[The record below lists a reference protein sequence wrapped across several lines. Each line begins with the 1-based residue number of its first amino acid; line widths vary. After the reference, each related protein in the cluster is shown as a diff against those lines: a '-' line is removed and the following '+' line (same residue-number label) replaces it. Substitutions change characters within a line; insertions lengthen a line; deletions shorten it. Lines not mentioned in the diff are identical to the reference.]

1 MKRIIIKCSHEDSKE
16 LLEILENNCP
26 FGASYPDNCGDDE
39 RCSEC
44 INQHVEF
51 EIINR

>member
-16 LLEILENNCP
+16 ILEILENNCP
-26 FGASYPDNCGDDE
+26 FSSDYPEYCGEDA

-44 INQHVEF
+44 IDRHVEF
-51 EIINR
+51 DIIVN